1 MKPRMTLI
9 CIGVLACILLSIL
22 IFQNILND
30 RSGKIDQRRG
40 FMPEEFLKRFEKSD
54 RTILENELY
63 SEMDRYS
70 KDPVFWNFLG
80 SVQVSNGNLKDALKS
95 FNISLSFDSNWKT
108 SFNRAQTLLSL
119 GEYAESLRQFQDL
132 HESAPDGFFSNVCA
146 FSASIASL
154 KMNDGSHIPE
164 LELPDEWMEYYNYAR
179 LIESGK
185 STPLPPFA
193 SEQSPISKVCMDI
206 IRSAGIYEK

>member
-119 GEYAESLRQFQDL
+119 GEYAES
-132 HESAPDGFFSNVCA
+132 
-146 FSASIASL
+146 
-154 KMNDGSHIPE
+154 
-164 LELPDEWMEYYNYAR
+164 
-179 LIESGK
+179 
-185 STPLPPFA
+185 
-193 SEQSPISKVCMDI
+193 
-206 IRSAGIYEK
+206 